1 MITIFSYAKC
11 ILQSNDGSQNTFVYQ
26 STFDTLEL
34 RKYKITDCVLSR
46 ESKGAFNFKL
56 NP

>member
-34 RKYKITDCVLSR
+34 RKYKITNCVLSR

>member
-1 MITIFSYAKC
+1 MITMFSYPRC
-11 ILQSNDGSQNTFVYQ
+11 ILQINDGSQNTFVYQ
-26 STFDTLEL
+26 STLDTLEL
-34 RKYKITDCVLSR
+34 RKYKFTDRVLNR

>member
-1 MITIFSYAKC
+1 MITMFSYPRC
-11 ILQSNDGSQNTFVYQ
+11 ILQINDGSQNTFVYQ
-26 STFDTLEL
+26 STLDTLEL
-34 RKYKITDCVLSR
+34 RKYKLTDRVLNR